1 MAPNKFEKH
10 IKKELQGRK
19 IRPSE
24 NAWSR
29 ISEQLEI
36 SEDPKSTSFFRYGIA
51 AGVIGLLVISIWY
64 FNTDE
69 PIASPQTVVTKKP
82 VTPAEKEQ
90 NAQRVLK
97 EKIPE
102 DQTVATR
109 EIELKKTISNPPV
122 KKLDEAIETTV
133 FNTSKNDR
141 LVEKVSITS
150 KVSEE
155 IIDTKVAEIIA
166 QVDLLEKENTFV
178 TDTEI
183 DVLLRKAERE
193 VLENKIFLK
202 NNSVDA
208 MALLADVEDELDT
221 SFRDQ
226 IFNALK
232 DGFVKVRT
240 AVADRNK

>member
-10 IKKELQGRK
+10 IKKQLHGRD

-24 NAWSR
+24 NAWGR
-29 ISEQLEI
+29 ISEQLEV
-36 SEDPKSTSFFRYGIA
+36 SEEPKSTNFFRYGIA
-51 AGVIGLLVISIWY
+51 VGFIGLLVVFTWY

-69 PIASPQTVVTKKP
+69 LITDSQKVVTEQP
-82 VTPAEKEQ
+82 VNPAVKEQ
-90 NAQRVLK
+90 NSQGVLK

-102 DQTVATR
+102 DLIVATQ
-109 EIELKKTISNPPV
+109 ETEPKKTIRTASL
-122 KKLDEAIETTV
+122 KKQDKVIETTV
-133 FNTSKNDR
+133 VNTSKNDK
-141 LVEKVSITS
+141 LVEKVTITS

-155 IIDTKVAEIIA
+155 LIDTKVAEIIA

-178 TDTEI
+178 TDAEI
-183 DVLLRKAERE
+183 DLLLRKAEQE

-208 MALLADVEDELDT
+208 MALLADVEDELDK

-226 IFNALK
+226 IFDALK

-240 AVADRNK
+240 SMADRNK